1 LGHQL
6 HVLVQTCNP
15 RIGAKMKV
23 DGNGQGKILTQ
34 DELRRLFT
42 EGFLTKRDRALF
54 GICLFTGCRVSE
66 ALALQTTDIK
76 SGAIT
81 FRKSTTKGK
90 HKTRIVDI
98 PPGLAAMLGEY
109 QLKSGA
115 MFPGMRGVTER
126 LTRFMADKIL
136 RDACKRIGVEGV
148 STHSFRRTALTQMS
162 SAGIPLRTIQEIS
175 GHSDLGTLQ
184 RYLEV
189 TPEQKRKAVSVI
201 GF

>member
-1 LGHQL
+1 
-6 HVLVQTCNP
+6 
-15 RIGAKMKV
+15 MKV
-23 DGNGQGKILTQ
+23 DGSGQGKISPPE
-34 DELRRLFT
+34 ELRLLFT
-42 EGFLTKRDRALF
+42 KGLLAPRDRALF

-76 SGAIT
+76 SGTLT

-90 HKTRIVDI
+90 LKTRVVDI
-98 PPGLAAMLGEY
+98 QPGLAQLLAEY
-109 QLKSGA
+109 QPKPGA
-115 MFPGMRGVTER
+115 LFPGMRGVSQH

-136 RDACKRIGVEGV
+136 RDGCKRVGLEGV

-162 SAGIPLRTIQEIS
+162 SAGIPLRVIQEIS
-175 GHSDLGTLQ
+175 GHNDLGTLQ

-189 TPEQKRKAVSVI
+189 SPEQKRKAVAAI